1 MVVPS
6 WDLAIFSE
14 AAKAYAHLQAPIV
27 EIKGLGYNLLGDHFH
42 PILVLLGPVWRLFPS
57 PLSLLVV
64 QDLLLALSAWPLT
77 RLATRLLGRWV
88 GGALGLA
95 YVLSWGIQGGV
106 QSQFHE
112 VAFAVPLLAWA
123 GVAFVERRWWA
134 CAMWCIPLMLVKE
147 DLGLTVFMA
156 GLALAWRG
164 WRERRR
170 ASRQLGSPR
179 EPVLPEPAGGS
190 SADGAAQ
197 AGAPTT
203 PTPRPRILGRCLA
216 RARTWHEQADSDPLN
231 LGLGLAL
238 AGVTGFLLTTLVIL
252 PALNPDG
259 TWAYSLSGGA
269 SQGGADGTLV
279 KAQTTLILVLTA
291 GVAGLG
297 SPWMAL
303 VLPTLAWRFLGS
315 IAFYWDWRFW
325 HYNLVLMPIALTALL
340 DVAARWGVQLA
351 WRRWTARAVAAV
363 PVVLML
369 VIAPRLP
376 LWDLTSDYYG
386 REPLR
391 AQAAH
396 KVLDTVPQDA
406 TVETDLGLLAYLV
419 PRATVSWVGT
429 SQGAPDYVVV
439 DRYSPAWGGRPPADA
454 AVWASERTKVGYT
467 LVLNEGGYQVA
478 RRNG

>member
-1 MVVPS
+1 MVPS

-27 EIKGLGYNLLGDHFH
+27 EIKGPGYNLLGDHFH

-123 GVAFVERRWWA
+123 GVAFVERRWWT
-134 CAMWCIPLMLVKE
+134 CAIWCMPLMLVKE

-164 WRERRR
+164 WHERRR

-216 RARTWHEQADSDPLN
+216 RVRTWREQGPGPGGGDRLS
-231 LGLGLAL
+231 
-238 AGVTGFLLTTLVIL
+238 
-252 PALNPDG
+252 PDHPG
-259 TWAYSLSGGA
+259 H
-269 SQGGADGTLV
+269 
-279 KAQTTLILVLTA
+279 
-291 GVAGLG
+291 
-297 SPWMAL
+297 P
-303 VLPTLAWRFLGS
+303 
-315 IAFYWDWRFW
+315 
-325 HYNLVLMPIALTALL
+325 
-340 DVAARWGVQLA
+340 
-351 WRRWTARAVAAV
+351 ARAQ
-363 PVVLML
+363 P
-369 VIAPRLP
+369 
-376 LWDLTSDYYG
+376 
-386 REPLR
+386 
-391 AQAAH
+391 
-396 KVLDTVPQDA
+396 
-406 TVETDLGLLAYLV
+406 
-419 PRATVSWVGT
+419 
-429 SQGAPDYVVV
+429 
-439 DRYSPAWGGRPPADA
+439 
-454 AVWASERTKVGYT
+454 
-467 LVLNEGGYQVA
+467 
-478 RRNG
+478 